1 MMCENMAG
9 SRNTSSKTGKRL
21 LEELQQKASELS
33 TILASEGAVS
43 AAAAPPNQAGPSSSS
58 SRHMP
63 SFRNQFMQEP
73 ITAPGSCQ
81 APTLFVVKEKEKE
94 SPSSKDHS

>member
-63 SFRNQFMQEP
+63 SFRNQFMSSSNP
-73 ITAPGSCQ
+73 FRGKGKGKGKS
-81 APTLFVVKEKEKE
+81 VVKGPFMRDIKTR
-94 SPSSKDHS
+94 H